1 MEISCS
7 SPMVPGRSLTE
18 QADLLKTWGYDA
30 IAVFVPY
37 STWND
42 QLRDELQT
50 LASQTGVRPCEFV
63 LMDPLYGHLMDESQD
78 IRSRARAMYVE
89 AAEVCAAIG
98 AVTELEYEY
107 RAQDPM
113 PLFEPYVQLDPE
125 QEHGF
130 VSMYR
135 EILRAVEN
143 SAATVLIE
151 PLNRYESRFLNSV
164 ADSVRMVHAVNHPN
178 AGLLLDFFHMSIEEA
193 DLGAAVRSAGAL
205 TKHVHFADNNR
216 LLPGYGSTD
225 WGAAVDALRS
235 VSFDGVINLECST
248 TGDPAVT
255 LPATSAYLRELAG

>member
-1 MEISCS
+1 MDISCS
-7 SPMVPGRSLTE
+7 SPMVPGRTLTE

-30 IAVFVPY
+30 IAVFAPY
-37 STWND
+37 DTWND
-42 QLRDELQT
+42 QHRQELES
-50 LASQTGVRPCEFV
+50 LHAQTGVRPTEFV
-63 LMDPLYGHLMDESQD
+63 LMDPLYGHLMDEDQD
-78 IRSRARAMYVE
+78 VRSRCRAMYIE
-89 AAEVCAAIG
+89 AAEVCATIG

-107 RAQDPM
+107 GAQNPM
-113 PLFEPYVQLDPE
+113 PLFEPYLQLDPE
-125 QEHGF
+125 QEHDF
-130 VSMYR
+130 LSMYR

-164 ADSVRMVHAVNHPN
+164 TDSLRMTHAVDHPN

-193 DLGAAVRSAGAL
+193 DIAAAVRSAGPHI
-205 TKHVHFADNNR
+205 KHVHFADNNR

-235 VSFDGVINLECST
+235 VGFDGVINLECST

-255 LPATSAYLRELAG
+255 LPATSAFLRELVG